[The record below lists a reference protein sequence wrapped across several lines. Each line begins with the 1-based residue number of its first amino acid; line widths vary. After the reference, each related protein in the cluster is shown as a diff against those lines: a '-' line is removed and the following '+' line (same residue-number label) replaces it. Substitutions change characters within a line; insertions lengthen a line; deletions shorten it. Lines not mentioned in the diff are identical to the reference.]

1 MFQLLNTLFDVVNL
15 MKISSLLSKMGDRW
29 VSSVNCL
36 FVCLFVHTKSSW
48 VLSFKDGDSG
58 KRRKSADLILYS
70 FYFTKAIDQ
79 WFFVH

>member
-36 FVCLFVHTKSSW
+36 FVCPYEILIGFIVQRRRFWKTPQVSGFDPVQFLFHESYRSVVFCS
-48 VLSFKDGDSG
+48 LN
-58 KRRKSADLILYS
+58 
-70 FYFTKAIDQ
+70 
-79 WFFVH
+79 